1 MQDINSLPVLIGMA
15 NGSGGSGSITS
26 MILMMVIIFG
36 IFYFLVIRP
45 QQQQQNEREQM
56 IENLETGDRVITVG
70 GIHGQIT
77 SLSEDTLKLN
87 IARDIKV
94 TLQRDKIAGVKTADD
109 GGTE

>member
-1 MQDINSLPVLIGMA
+1 MRTIHLLPSFLGMA

-45 QQQQQNEREQM
+45 QQQQQSEREEM
-56 IENLETGDRVITVG
+56 ISNLETGDRVVTVG
-70 GIHGQIT
+70 GLHGQIT

-87 IARDIKV
+87 IAKDIKV
-94 TLQRDKIAGVKTADD
+94 TLDRDKVAGVKTPD
-109 GGTE
+109 EESE